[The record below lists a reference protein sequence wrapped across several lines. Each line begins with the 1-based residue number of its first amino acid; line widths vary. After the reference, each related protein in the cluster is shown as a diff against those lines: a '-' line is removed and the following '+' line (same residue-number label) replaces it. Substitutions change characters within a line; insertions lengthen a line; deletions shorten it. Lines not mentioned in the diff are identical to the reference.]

1 MYSMMYTYLWHDVG
15 SGLKE
20 RVELFPENEEHCSG
34 SLQPRERVLT
44 KHLLRFTILCYNKD
58 Q

>member
-1 MYSMMYTYLWHDVG
+1 MYTTYLWHDVG

-44 KHLLRFTILCYNKD
+44 KHLLRFTIL
-58 Q
+58 